1 VLAGQAL
8 VLDVYHALRSSPQ
21 WEQSLLIV
29 TYDEHGGIYDHVPP
43 PAAPDDDP
51 GFRRYGV
58 RVPALVVSPF
68 VEAGSVAPREQVF
81 DHTSILKTILLRFCR
96 EGDRIP
102 DMGARVTAA
111 HHLGGLLRRA
121 SARADVA
128 SHDAAAER
136 IVRWRSGFSERRF
149 QELDA
154 QPQARPLTEL
164 QSGYVK
170 AARALR
176 EAGLPSGHP

>member
-1 VLAGQAL
+1 
-8 VLDVYHALRSSPQ
+8 
-21 WEQSLLIV
+21 
-29 TYDEHGGIYDHVPP
+29 
-43 PAAPDDDP
+43 
-51 GFRRYGV
+51 
-58 RVPALVVSPF
+58 
-68 VEAGSVAPREQVF
+68 VF

-96 EGDRIP
+96 DGDRIP

-111 HHLGGLLRRA
+111 HHLGGLLTRDT
-121 SARADVA
+121 ARADVA
-128 SHDAAAER
+128 PHDAAAAR
-136 IVRWRSGFSERRF
+136 IVGWRSGFSERRF

-170 AARALR
+170 ATRALR